1 MSEFILQTVNLT
13 KKYKGVPVL
22 NNVNIHVP
30 RGSIYGLIGA
40 NGAGKSTLLRIL
52 TGSVLPT
59 QGYIAINDKGGYI
72 IRVKLFSNT
81 LSQPTKLG

>member
-40 NGAGKSTLLRIL
+40 NGAGKSTLLRIF
-52 TGSVLPT
+52 TGSVLPRVILRST
-59 QGYIAINDKGGYI
+59 
-72 IRVKLFSNT
+72 IRRNTPISKKSVK
-81 LSQPTKLG
+81 K